1 MRSVIVILTGC
12 ALLGAC
18 SDGSDQG
25 AALETPQQSVAKGT
39 GAEAVAT
46 PAPPPLPNEFSR
58 TAWRARDESGALY
71 TTFLDPAGRYRDIRN
86 GDPWQQ
92 GAWEYDAEDRICFT
106 PDAEDSL
113 AQCWRPER
121 MDEGGHMI
129 VTSGSGRRVQLESVE
144 YRRPEAPVED
154 ELDGEDGEAG
164 ADAGADTGPDTG
176 ADPAAEP
183 S

>member
-1 MRSVIVILTGC
+1 MKSAIAILTGF

-18 SDGSDQG
+18 SDGSEQS
-25 AALETPQQSVAKGT
+25 AAVETPQQAALDSAAT
-39 GAEAVAT
+39 EAE
-46 PAPPPLPNEFSR
+46 PAPEPPPLPNEFSR
-58 TAWRARDESGALY
+58 TAWRARDGSGALF
-71 TTFLDPAGRYRDIRN
+71 TTFLDPGGRYRDMRN

-92 GAWEYDAEDRICFT
+92 GVWEYDAQDRICFT

-113 AQCWRPER
+113 DQCWRPER

-144 YRRPEAPVED
+144 YRRPEPPVES
-154 ELDGEDGEAG
+154 ETDGEDGEET
-164 ADAGADTGPDTG
+164 ADG
-176 ADPAAEP
+176 AAET